1 MAAVET
7 QAPTDPFQKVL
18 GKSLLTASS
27 AEEDLSAATSVF
39 NGAIPKR
46 RPQEIVV
53 ATGTADIIAA
63 VKYASV
69 KGLKVG
75 MTRRALKKVL
85 FQGESRKSDV
95 VSEELS

>member
-1 MAAVET
+1 M
-7 QAPTDPFQKVL
+7 
-18 GKSLLTASS
+18 
-27 AEEDLSAATSVF
+27 
-39 NGAIPKR
+39 
-46 RPQEIVV
+46 V

-85 FQGESRKSDV
+85 FQGESRKPDV